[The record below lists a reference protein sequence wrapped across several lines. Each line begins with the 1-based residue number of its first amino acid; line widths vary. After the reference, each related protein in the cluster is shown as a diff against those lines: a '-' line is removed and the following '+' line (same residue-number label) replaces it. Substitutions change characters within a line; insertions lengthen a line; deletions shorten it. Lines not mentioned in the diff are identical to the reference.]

1 MAGGGR
7 GAEDIAGR
15 VGGEM
20 VVGDR
25 GAEMEA
31 GYRKSSSGG
40 NQNRSNQC
48 RKEVAILNRTLSAK
62 KCFQKSPKIK

>member
-7 GAEDIAGR
+7 GAEDKEGR
-15 VGGEM
+15 VGGKV

-40 NQNRSNQC
+40 NQNGSDQC
-48 RKEVAILNRTLSAK
+48 RKEVVILNRALSAK
-62 KCFQKSPKIK
+62 KCFQKPPKFK